1 MKRNVEDPEPAGVQA
16 VFIAGRFPPRA
27 KMMPAGRQQP
37 SAFDAARPE
46 TARQTRPSAGSMRL
60 DRSQALR
67 ARSTRSRIERDR
79 GSVAGHVAHR
89 RAGKIRRRSLDLRSG
104 VSFRALVAGHHVTEG
119 DTSVRAHRARRDHRK
134 AERKNE
140 HSGHSVLP
148 GGFRSLPWTGSGVSG
163 RSVGPSPPD
172 QESLLAL
179 TGMASQLRAKP
190 PCRAPL
196 CADARNGPGR
206 DRGPAPHV
214 PFR

>member
-89 RAGKIRRRSLDLRSG
+89 RAGKIRGRSLDLRSG
-104 VSFRALVAGHHVTEG
+104 VSFRALVAGHRVTEG
-119 DTSVRAHRARRDHRK
+119 DHIRPSAPGSARPRQGRAQERAFGSFRPPRRLPVIAVDGLGRLWE
-134 AERKNE
+134 ER
-140 HSGHSVLP
+140 
-148 GGFRSLPWTGSGVSG
+148 
-163 RSVGPSPPD
+163 GPEPAGPR
-172 QESLLAL
+172 SLLAL